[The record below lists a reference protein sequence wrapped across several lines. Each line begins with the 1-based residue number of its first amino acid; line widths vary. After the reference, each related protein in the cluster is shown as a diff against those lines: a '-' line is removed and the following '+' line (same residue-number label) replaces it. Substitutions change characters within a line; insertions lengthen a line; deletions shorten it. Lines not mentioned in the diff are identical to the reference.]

1 MPLYEYKC
9 DSCKETFEVIR
20 RITEK
25 DDVKC
30 PECGKPAK
38 RQITGFALGGS
49 GDGRSAPVGGGGCRG
64 GG

>member
-1 MPLYEYKC
+1 MPLYEYRC
-9 DSCKETFEVIR
+9 DSCEKTFEVIR

-30 PECGKPAK
+30 PECGRKAK
-38 RQITGFALGGS
+38 KQVTGFALGGA
-49 GDGRSAPVGGGGCRG
+49 GDGGSTRASGGGCRG